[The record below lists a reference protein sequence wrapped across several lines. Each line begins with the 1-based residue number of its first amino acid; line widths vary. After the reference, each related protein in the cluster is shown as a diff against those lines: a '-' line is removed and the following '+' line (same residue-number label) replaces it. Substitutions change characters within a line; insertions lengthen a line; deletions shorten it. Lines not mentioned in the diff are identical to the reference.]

1 MKQRESWQKQHP
13 DGSFSLAQQKGAG
26 GAEVH
31 GAGGGRFGPSDVP
44 GPRATEQSPE
54 QNRAETSLRNAPK
67 KPGIRHPLEG
77 IRVIDLTK
85 IVAGPNATR
94 LLATMGAEVIRVEW
108 HDQRALD
115 MLRMI
120 RPSVPGGDADSLNRS
135 GLFNNLNAGKYGITL
150 NMSLPQG
157 RDLFKRLIAK
167 ASVLCENYS
176 PEQMESWGLG
186 YQELRQINPELIYLQ
201 ITGMGKSGTY
211 DAYRSVGPTA
221 QALSGLTHMS
231 GLSEPMPPAGWG
243 YSYLDHSTGYYGAMF
258 VLAAMMKRRRTGR
271 GCYIDLSQTETGLML
286 SGTAVLEAQATARAT
301 ERYGNR
307 MPFAQWA
314 PHGAFRCRGTDEW
327 LTIAIQNDEQWTQLV
342 AEMGSPQWAQASRLA
357 HASGRKAHEDELERR
372 LAEFTQGE
380 DRYELMHRLQRRG
393 IPVGAVQNAAD
404 RCERDAQLK
413 QRGYFIALPQSE
425 IGTWPIEGFPAKFQ
439 NTSINVGGPPGRAA
453 PLIGEDNDYV
463 YRQLLGLTPE
473 ELAALKE
480 DWVI

>member
-1 MKQRESWQKQHP
+1 MK
-13 DGSFSLAQQKGAG
+13 AG
-26 GAEVH
+26 
-31 GAGGGRFGPSDVP
+31 R
-44 GPRATEQSPE
+44 
-54 QNRAETSLRNAPK
+54 LW
-67 KPGIRHPLEG
+67 PLEG

-94 LLATMGAEVIRVEW
+94 MLATMGAEVIRVEW

-120 RPSVPGGDADSLNRS
+120 KPSVPGGDPESLNRS

-186 YQELRQINPELIYLQ
+186 YPALSQINPELIYLQ

-211 DAYRSVGPTA
+211 KAYRSVGPTA

-231 GLSEPMPPAGWG
+231 GLPEPAPPAGWG
-243 YSYLDHSTGYYGAMF
+243 YSYLDHSTGYYGAIF
-258 VLAAMMKRRRTGR
+258 VLAALMKRRRTGR

-286 SGTAVLEAQATARAT
+286 SGTAILESQLTSKPT

-307 MPFAQWA
+307 MPFAAWA
-314 PHGAFRCRGTDEW
+314 PHGAFRCRGVDEW
-327 LTIAIQNDEQWTQLV
+327 IAIAIQNDEQWSELV
-342 AEMGSPQWAQASRLA
+342 QEMGSPEWARAPRFA
-357 HASGRKAHEDELERR
+357 HAAGRKNHEEELER
-372 LAEFTQGE
+372 LFSDFTRNE
-380 DRYELMHRLQRRG
+380 DRFALMQRLQRRG
-393 IPVGAVQNAAD
+393 IPAGVVQNAAD
-404 RCERDAQLK
+404 RCDRDQQL
-413 QRGYFIALPQSE
+413 QHRGYFVPLQHSE
-425 IGTWPIEGFPAKFQ
+425 IGTWPVENFPAAFQ
-439 NTSINVGGPPGRAA
+439 NTPISVGGPPGRAA

-463 YRQLLGLTPE
+463 YREVLGLT
-473 ELAALKE
+473 AAEIAAFKE